1 MKDTMSLM
9 RVLQIEYMFTL
20 QKFQVMLLKEQFKR
34 ENYLLTD
41 GRK

>member
-41 GRK
+41 GK